1 MEHATDEPE
10 ASRLQK
16 VVEGI
21 AITPEA
27 AATLVDGY
35 RATFEAKFKRE
46 PESLEDKRRVANKI
60 VGRYSK
66 LSAAAGAVTAV
77 PSVIPGVGTAVAV
90 LGGGVTDIAA
100 ALKLQI
106 DMCMCLVEVYET
118 EMSAEDKKHLA
129 FTIALAGSAEQMA
142 TKGGKAAVQKIAE
155 KLVYQY
161 LRGPALVTIKQLFK
175 RASITFTQKAAA
187 KAIPAGIGVAFSSS
201 TNYVLTTVVG
211 KVAVAVLAKDVK

>member
-1 MEHATDEPE
+1 MDHATDEPE

-27 AATLVDGY
+27 AATLVGGY

-100 ALKLQI
+100 ALKLPP
-106 DMCMCLVEVYET
+106 
-118 EMSAEDKKHLA
+118 KKHGA
-129 FTIALAGSAEQMA
+129 SRTS
-142 TKGGKAAVQKIAE
+142 
-155 KLVYQY
+155 
-161 LRGPALVTIKQLFK
+161 PAPSG
-175 RASITFTQKAAA
+175 R
-187 KAIPAGIGVAFSSS
+187 IGRRHP
-201 TNYVLTTVVG
+201 VG
-211 KVAVAVLAKDVK
+211 DAPTR